1 MRYQMIVAATGLMM
15 LSACDDPKPTAADAG
30 RPVSAPSATAGSSA
44 GQGTVATETPGNTMM
59 MQSGG
64 NGGSAQ
70 TMNQGT
76 AMQGGMQQQTPL
88 TPRGEPAA
96 GNQPGPTQSTGTA
109 QGDTAPGR

>member
-15 LSACDDPKPTAADAG
+15 LSACDDPKPTATDSG
-30 RPVSAPSATAGSSA
+30 RPVSAPSATAGSST
-44 GQGTVATETPGNTMM
+44 GQGTVASETPGNTMM

-70 TMNQGT
+70 TMNQGP
-76 AMQGGMQQQTPL
+76 AMQQQTPL

-96 GNQPGPTQSTGTA
+96 GNQPGPIQSTDTA
-109 QGDTAPGR
+109 PGDTAPGR

>member
-15 LSACDDPKPTAADAG
+15 LSACDDPKPTAADNC
-30 RPVSAPSATAGSSA
+30 RPVSAPSATAGSST

-70 TMNQGT
+70 TMNQGQ
-76 AMQGGMQQQTPL
+76 AMQQQTPL
-88 TPRGEPAA
+88 TPRGEPVA
-96 GNQPGPTQSTGTA
+96 GNQPGPTQSTDTA
-109 QGDTAPGR
+109 PGDTAPNR